1 MGDEHSASENEEGLV
16 GMKPTPRFCPQC
28 GFPLTTSECDGRI
41 RPVCASCGYIVYI
54 NPVPSVA
61 AILEREGRLL
71 LVKRNIEPGLGLW
84 GLPGGFVE
92 TGETAV
98 DAVVREVR
106 EETGLTCGD
115 VRLVD
120 VATYLGGYY
129 GDVLVVCY
137 AAKVFSGM
145 IASGGD
151 AGEAAFFSMNMLPS
165 LAFDTHAGFI
175 RRYATHSDW
184 FCET

>member
-1 MGDEHSASENEEGLV
+1 MRPSPNY
-16 GMKPTPRFCPQC
+16 CPQC
-28 GFPLTTSECDGRI
+28 GLRLTTSECDGRI
-41 RPVCASCGYIVYI
+41 RPVCTACGHIVYI

-71 LVKRNIEPGLGLW
+71 LVKRNIEPGLGQW
-84 GLPGGFVE
+84 SLPGGFVE

-98 DAVVREVR
+98 DAVKREVR
-106 EETGLTCGD
+106 EETGLICGD

-120 VATYLGGYY
+120 VASYLGGYY

-137 AAKVFSGM
+137 AAQLFSGM

-151 AGEAAFFSMNMLPS
+151 AGEAAFFPMNVLPS
-165 LAFDTHAGFI
+165 IAFDTHSRFI
-175 RRYATHSDW
+175 RLYANSFDSLL
-184 FCET
+184 EKR

>member
-1 MGDEHSASENEEGLV
+1 
-16 GMKPTPRFCPQC
+16 MKPSPRFCPQC
-28 GFPLTTSECDGRI
+28 GLRLTMSQCDGRS
-41 RPVCASCGYIVYI
+41 RPVCAACGHIVYI

-84 GLPGGFVE
+84 SLPGGFVE

-98 DAVVREVR
+98 EAVLREVS
-106 EETGLTCGD
+106 EETGLVCGD

-137 AAKVFSGM
+137 AARIFSGTVV
-145 IASGGD
+145 SGGD
-151 AGEAAFFSMNMLPS
+151 AGEAAFFPMTVLPS
-165 LAFDTHAGFI
+165 LAFDTHARFI
-175 RRYATHSDW
+175 RQYVTQSDRL
-184 FCET
+184 CET